1 MKLSFRYFI
10 FSSFLMIIG
19 CAPSFDDGTIAIVG
33 MQKVAA
39 STFHKQIPKNR
50 FYSLDDST
58 RILKLE
64 NFLKEILIRKDIE
77 RLDIENNSEIKKEM
91 DIWSKRAIM
100 GLLFNK
106 VALDKLFPEDSLKKI
121 YNQYIHERNI
131 SVIVLPY
138 TNNEYDEIPNR
149 EEADMIAN
157 NVYELS
163 SKEDFISLQKQ
174 YSKSPV
180 RKDQSKGYWTQLFR
194 GIKTVDREIWKYDVE
209 DVCRPIDDGQA
220 FRVIKIN
227 SERKNEKIAPYKYY
241 KEQLIAQIIELW
253 KKPLYSAFT
262 KYTQALLDKSDF
274 YINNDRITE
283 FSDQLKLSI
292 TDKDIVSGLQ
302 AMEYD
307 KSIGKY
313 NNIFID
319 RDWFIKT
326 LSEDE
331 NLLAHQL
338 ADRNLAAGFIM
349 GLISTKLNYNS
360 AIEMGIDKSPIYKD
374 RYNEELAT
382 RSRNY
387 YNEIVYFEG
396 MELTEEQM
404 MNYYI
409 DNKDDYTIPPKVL
422 TYLIWFTS
430 EQKANNTYEKI
441 KKSESSFSEI
451 YDKMKSKKSIKMGA
465 KKEFIKMGS
474 LTDPFRGLFTLKS
487 NKVSIP
493 FKRGKKY
500 YIAKVI
506 EQIPPQER
514 SFNEVKLKIQMRLA
528 TQGKD
533 ENENKARKRL
543 LNRYNVILNEDL
555 VYSRSHN

>member
-1 MKLSFRYFI
+1 
-10 FSSFLMIIG
+10 
-19 CAPSFDDGTIAIVG
+19 
-33 MQKVAA
+33 
-39 STFHKQIPKNR
+39 
-50 FYSLDDST
+50 
-58 RILKLE
+58 
-64 NFLKEILIRKDIE
+64 
-77 RLDIENNSEIKKEM
+77 
-91 DIWSKRAIM
+91 
-100 GLLFNK
+100 
-106 VALDKLFPEDSLKKI
+106 
-121 YNQYIHERNI
+121 
-131 SVIVLPY
+131 
-138 TNNEYDEIPNR
+138 
-149 EEADMIAN
+149 
-157 NVYELS
+157 
-163 SKEDFISLQKQ
+163 
-174 YSKSPV
+174 
-180 RKDQSKGYWTQLFR
+180 
-194 GIKTVDREIWKYDVE
+194 
-209 DVCRPIDDGQA
+209 
-220 FRVIKIN
+220 
-227 SERKNEKIAPYKYY
+227 
-241 KEQLIAQIIELW
+241 
-253 KKPLYSAFT
+253 
-262 KYTQALLDKSDF
+262 
-274 YINNDRITE
+274 
-283 FSDQLKLSI
+283 
-292 TDKDIVSGLQ
+292 
-302 AMEYD
+302 
-307 KSIGKY
+307 
-313 NNIFID
+313 
-319 RDWFIKT
+319 
-326 LSEDE
+326 
-331 NLLAHQL
+331 
-338 ADRNLAAGFIM
+338 M